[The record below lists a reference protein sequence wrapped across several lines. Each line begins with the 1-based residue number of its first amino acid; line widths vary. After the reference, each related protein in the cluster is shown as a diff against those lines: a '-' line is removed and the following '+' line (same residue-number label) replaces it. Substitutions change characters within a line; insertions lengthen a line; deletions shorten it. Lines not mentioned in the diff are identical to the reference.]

1 MTDEQRLCAT
11 HLALDLLE
19 RGNAVDA
26 VAEATGLPVL
36 IVGDLRR
43 RSCSNPAHDVA
54 RARLRQDLNRI
65 TKGNA

>member
-19 RGNAVDA
+19 RGNDIDA
-26 VAEATGLPVL
+26 VAEVTGLSPLAVS
-36 IVGDLRR
+36 DLHR
-43 RSCSNPAHDVA
+43 RSRSNPAHHVA